1 MWRFAVPSDKLGPL
15 TQAAIAQG
23 RLPAELS
30 AETYANI
37 ADALMRVATRK
48 SKGGKHVQANS

>member
-1 MWRFAVPSDKLGPL
+1 MTVDKLGPL
-15 TQAAIAQG
+15 TKAAVAAG

-37 ADALMRVATRK
+37 ADALMRVGDRK
-48 SKGGKHVQANS
+48 SNNSKGGKHA